1 MASVADAEAPAATD
15 RLTAFERR
23 IAALPATHPRRIG
36 LWLLRIGMG
45 CFLPACITG
54 TAGPNIC
61 YGIAGAGFLL
71 CAPPLRALAGLGW
84 GLLFAGWLGATAL
97 IAGALGPERFPMH
110 GTGLSYTWSAM
121 LLAQVAFRHRATL
134 AASLRATLALVG
146 ASAALSLMQL
156 LCGIG
161 DGPLHLSRRGLPYE
175 HGIGFYSLHL
185 TEGPVMAACSLLFA
199 SALCTGLL
207 ARRWARV
214 GIAAALL
221 GLVCSTSRMAYLGA
235 VAGWWLWRGLGDL
248 RRMAVAGT
256 LVGLAAALA
265 LLFLLIV
272 QPEHTRAALRGQDG
286 RWAIWRASLTIIA
299 EHPLVGT
306 GGPEGYKEAYNDA
319 FRRANPGVRNEFA
332 PGGGAPHAHN
342 SLISIAAEHGVP
354 AVPLYLAL
362 LGSILAALWRRR
374 AACPAAWR
382 LGASVTASMLLA
394 GMFEHL
400 AGHVVPAN
408 LLFVILGMALAL
420 PSALIA
426 PEAATPAEA
435 APVSGAAAQV

>member
-1 MASVADAEAPAATD
+1 MPSVADADAPAATD
-15 RLTAFERR
+15 RLTSFERR
-23 IAALPATHPRRIG
+23 IASLPAAHPRRIG
-36 LWLLRIGMG
+36 LWLLRIGMAF
-45 CFLPACITG
+45 FLPACITG

-71 CAPPLRALAGLGW
+71 CAPPLRALTGLGW
-84 GLLFAGWLGATAL
+84 GLAFAGWLGASAH

-110 GTGLSYTWSAM
+110 GIGLSYTWTSM

-134 AASLRATLALVG
+134 EACLWMTLAVVG
-146 ASAALSLMQL
+146 VSAALCLLQL

-161 DGPLHLSRRGLPYE
+161 DGPLHLARRGLPYE
-175 HGIGFYSLHL
+175 HGVGFYSLHL
-185 TEGPVMAACSLLFA
+185 TEGPVMAAASLLFA

-207 ARRWARV
+207 VKRWARV
-214 GIAAALL
+214 GIAVALL

-235 VAGWWLWRGLGDL
+235 AAGWWLWRGLGDL
-248 RRMAVAGT
+248 KRMAVAAA
-256 LVGLAAALA
+256 LVGLAGALA
-265 LLFLLIV
+265 LLFLLLV
-272 QPEHTRAALRGQDG
+272 QPEHTRAALHGQDG
-286 RWAIWRASLTIIA
+286 RWTIWRASLTIIA

-319 FRRANPGVRNEFA
+319 FRRANPGDRNEFA
-332 PGGGAPHAHN
+332 RGGGAPHAHN

-408 LLFVILGMALAL
+408 VLFAILGMALAL
-420 PSALIA
+420 PSALA
-426 PEAATPAEA
+426 AQEAAEPAEA
-435 APVSGAAAQV
+435 APVGGIAILA